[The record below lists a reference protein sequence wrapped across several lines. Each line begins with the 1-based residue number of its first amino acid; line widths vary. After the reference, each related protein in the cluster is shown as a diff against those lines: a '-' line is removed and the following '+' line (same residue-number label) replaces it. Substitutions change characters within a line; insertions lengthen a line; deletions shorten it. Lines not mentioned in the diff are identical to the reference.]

1 MKKIKT
7 CKECISEIPGDA
19 EVCMHCG
26 ERIEGKECPKCL
38 SICKADASVCK
49 WCRFEFK
56 KERKSLDIQPFQ
68 VIAELLPTLILRF
81 RLFPQRVKFTTEK
94 ITISTPGFFAL
105 STYHEE
111 IPWHKVA
118 GFDYRSGIFWDQ
130 ATIQTRGQTSATI
143 GCLNKIKGDR
153 IRKLLQTLE
162 L

>member
-1 MKKIKT
+1 MEKIKKCT
-7 CKECISEIPGDA
+7 ECRGEIPVNA
-19 EVCMHCG
+19 NVCLHCG
-26 ERIEGKECPKCL
+26 ERVEGKECPKCL
-38 SICKADASVCK
+38 SLCKAEASVCK

-68 VIAELLPTLILRF
+68 VIAEMVPTLVLRF
-81 RLFPQRVKFTTEK
+81 RLFPQKIKFTTEK

-143 GCLNKIKGDR
+143 GCLSKNKGER
-153 IRKLLQTLE
+153 IRKLLQKLE